1 MKLTMDQKYRKLLDS
16 LNKADGALTASFL
29 ADRLGVSS
37 RSIKTYIKDLNS
49 TYPGLIH
56 SASDGYTINR
66 DVHQQ
71 LDFERDEIPQD
82 QEERIRYIINYLVG
96 MDKEEELDINELAD
110 SIYVSSTT
118 IRRDLK
124 IAKELCSHYRTDLK
138 IANDSIRLSGK
149 EKDKRALINAI
160 YTKEFEQNDFD
171 LYKLQEFFPDY
182 DLTKIKAITIEKCKE
197 FNYLINGYTIDQIV
211 LDIVIGIDRIR
222 HSFASEDNGEMS
234 NFNLHE
240 LELARAIT
248 GEFEKIYGIR
258 YSLEE
263 LQAFTI
269 ILFTHLLKIDY
280 QSITAEDLKHI
291 IGEDVYQL
299 ALEIIEETDD
309 YFIRN
314 QNEEF
319 FTRFALHLKNLL
331 LRAKSNYINQNIL
344 TDTIKTSCP
353 LLFDCAVN
361 ISNKIYE
368 KTGYRINDDE
378 IAYICIHIGS
388 LLETSDQQKLS
399 CGLVMPRY
407 YNFTEEIRNKIQERI
422 AAEAVIKIIPE
433 EDFKQFNTL
442 DMVITTDP
450 NLKVDSEKKILIT
463 GIIRNSELDAIEQ
476 KAREIR
482 QKKKIETLINQL
494 LSVTSDK
501 FFYKNPEFTGKE
513 DLIIRMANELLDK
526 GIVGYDY
533 LDDVFYREKISST
546 AFNQIAVPHTLTMNA
561 NQTMIS
567 IALFDKPVSWGSK
580 KISIVFMFAIHPE
593 DKKMFHFIF
602 DNLISLLL
610 NDENV
615 SLLKECRNY
624 TDFIEKIP
632 YVKE

>member
-1 MKLTMDQKYRKLLDS
+1 MKLTMDQKYRKLLNI
-16 LNKADGALTASFL
+16 LREADTALTASVL

-37 RSIKTYIKDLNS
+37 RSIKTYIKDLNL
-49 TYPGLIH
+49 THPGLIR
-56 SASDGYTINR
+56 SGSDGYAVNQ
-66 DVHQQ
+66 DVYER
-71 LDFERDEIPQD
+71 LVFEKDEIPQD
-82 QEERIRYIINYLVG
+82 QEERIRYIINYLVD
-96 MDKEEELDINELAD
+96 MEQDEELDINELAD
-110 SIYVSSTT
+110 SIYVSSIT

-124 IAKELCSHYRTDLK
+124 IAKEQCAHYRIELK
-138 IANDSIRLSGK
+138 IANDSVRLIGK
-149 EKDKRALINAI
+149 EKDKRALINSI

-182 DLTKIKAITIEKCKE
+182 DLTRIKSITIDKCKE

-258 YSLEE
+258 YSIEE

-280 QSITAEDLKHI
+280 QSITPEDLKHI
-291 IGEDVYQL
+291 IGEDVYRL
-299 ALEIIEETDD
+299 AEEIIEETDD

-344 TDTIKTSCP
+344 TETIKTSCP

-368 KTGYRINDDE
+368 KTGYQINDDE

-388 LLETSDQQKLS
+388 LLETSDNQKLS
-399 CGLVMPRY
+399 CGLVMPKY
-407 YNFTEEIRNKIQERI
+407 YNFADEIRKKIQERI
-422 AAEAVIKIIPE
+422 AAEAVVKTIPE
-433 EDFKQFNTL
+433 EDYKQFNTL
-442 DMVITTDP
+442 DLIITANP
-450 NLKVDSEKKILIT
+450 NLKIDAEKKVLIT
-463 GIIRNSELDAIEQ
+463 GIVRSNELDAIER
-476 KAREIR
+476 KVREIR
-482 QKKKIETLINQL
+482 QRKKIETVINQL

-501 FFYKNPEFTGKE
+501 FFYKNPECDGK
-513 DLIIRMANELLDK
+513 DSLIVRMVNDLLDK
-526 GIVGYDY
+526 GVVGYDF

-567 IALFDKPVSWGSK
+567 IALFDKPFDWGGK

-593 DKKMFHFIF
+593 DRKMFHFIF

-610 NDENV
+610 NEENV
-615 SLLKECRNY
+615 RLLKDCDTYEE
-624 TDFIEKIP
+624 FIEKIP
-632 YVKE
+632 YIKE

>member
-1 MKLTMDQKYRKLLDS
+1 MDQKYRKLLYS
-16 LNKADGALTASFL
+16 LNKAETALTASFL

-49 TYPGLIH
+49 SFPELIR
-56 SASDGYTINR
+56 SGSDGYLINR
-66 DVHQQ
+66 EAYEKLV
-71 LDFERDEIPQD
+71 FEKDEIPQD
-82 QEERIRYIINYLVG
+82 QEERIRYIINYLVA
-96 MDKEEELDINELAD
+96 MEQDEELDINELAD
-110 SIYVSSTT
+110 SIYVSSIT

-124 IAKELCSHYRTDLK
+124 IAKELCEHYRIELK
-138 IANDSIRLSGK
+138 IANDSVRLIGK
-149 EKDKRALINAI
+149 EKDKRALINSI

-171 LYKLQEFFPDY
+171 LHQLQDFFPDY
-182 DLTKIKAITIEKCKE
+182 DLTRIKSITIEKCKE

-248 GEFEKIYGIR
+248 EEFEKIYDIH
-258 YSLEE
+258 YSIEE

-280 QSITAEDLKHI
+280 QSITSEDLKHI
-291 IGEDVYQL
+291 VGEDVYRL
-299 ALEIIEETDD
+299 AEEIIEETDD

-331 LRAKSNYINQNIL
+331 LRAKSNYINQNSL
-344 TDTIKTSCP
+344 TETIKTSCP

-368 KTGYRINDDE
+368 KTGYQINDDE

-388 LLETSDQQKLS
+388 LLETSDNQKLS
-399 CGLVMPRY
+399 CGLVMPKY
-407 YNFTEEIRNKIQERI
+407 YNFSDEILNKIQERI
-422 AAEAVIKIIPE
+422 ATEAMIKTIPE
-433 EDFKQFNTL
+433 EDFQQFNTL
-442 DMVITTDP
+442 DLVITTNP
-450 NLKVDSEKKILIT
+450 NLKIDADKKILIT
-463 GIIRNSELDAIEQ
+463 GIIRNNELDAIEH
-476 KAREIR
+476 KVREIK
-482 QKKKIETLINQL
+482 QKKKIEAVINQL
-494 LSVTSDK
+494 LAVTSDK
-501 FFYKNPEFTGKE
+501 FFYKNPDFGSKE
-513 DLIIRMANELLDK
+513 ELITRMANDLLDK

-533 LDDVFYREKISST
+533 LNDVFYRENISST

-567 IALFDKPVSWGSK
+567 IALFDKPFDWGGK

-593 DKKMFHFIF
+593 DRKMFHFIF

-615 SLLKECRNY
+615 RLLKDCENY
-624 TDFIEKIP
+624 AEFIETIP
-632 YVKE
+632 YIKE

>member
-1 MKLTMDQKYRKLLDS
+1 MDPKYRKLLYTLS
-16 LNKADGALTASFL
+16 KAETAVTASFL

-49 TYPGLIH
+49 SYSELIR
-56 SASDGYTINR
+56 SGPDGYLINR
-66 DVHQQ
+66 EIYEKLV
-71 LDFERDEIPQD
+71 FERDEIPQD
-82 QEERIRYIINYLVG
+82 QEERIRYIINYLVE
-96 MDKEEELDINELAD
+96 MEQDEELDINELAD
-110 SIYVSSTT
+110 SIYVSSIT

-124 IAKELCSHYRTDLK
+124 IAKELCEHYRIELK
-138 IANDSIRLSGK
+138 IANDSIRLIGK
-149 EKDKRALINAI
+149 EKDKRALINSI

-182 DLTKIKAITIEKCKE
+182 DLTRIKSITIEKCKE

-222 HSFASEDNGEMS
+222 HSFTSEDNGEMS

-248 GEFEKIYGIR
+248 GEFEKVYDIR
-258 YSLEE
+258 YSNEE

-291 IGEDVYQL
+291 IGEDVYRL
-299 ALEIIEETDD
+299 AEEIIEETDD

-331 LRAKSNYINQNIL
+331 LRAKSNYINQNSL
-344 TDTIKTSCP
+344 TETIKTSCP

-368 KTGYRINDDE
+368 KTGYQINDDE

-388 LLETSDQQKLS
+388 LLETSDNQKLS
-399 CGLVMPRY
+399 LGLVMPKY
-407 YNFTEEIRNKIQERI
+407 YNFSDEIRNKIQDRL
-422 AAEAVIKIIPE
+422 AAEAVIKVIPE
-433 EDFKQFNTL
+433 EDFQQFNTL
-442 DMVITTDP
+442 DLIITTNP
-450 NLKVDSEKKILIT
+450 NLKIDAEKKVLIT

-476 KAREIR
+476 KVRQIR
-482 QKKKIETLINQL
+482 QKKKIETVINQL

-501 FFYKNPEFTGKE
+501 FFYKNPDFSNKEELITGMVN
-513 DLIIRMANELLDK
+513 DLLDK
-526 GIVGYDY
+526 GIVGYDF
-533 LDDVFYREKISST
+533 LNDVFHRENISST

-567 IALFDKPVSWGSK
+567 IALFDKPFSWGGK

-593 DKKMFHFIF
+593 DRKMFHFIF

-615 SLLKECRNY
+615 RLLKECSSY
-624 TDFIEKIP
+624 AEFIEKIP
-632 YVKE
+632 YIKE